1 MNQNSRQDRKLTIY
15 PKYVYRKYSPSAF
28 VSEIRL
34 KGNWLHDWGFH
45 IGEFITV
52 KRLHKGILVIKNTSA
67 DVPII
72 EL

>member
-1 MNQNSRQDRKLTIY
+1 MEKRKLRIY
-15 PKYVYRKYSPSAF
+15 PKYVYRRFSPSAF

-34 KGNWLHDWGFH
+34 KGNWLHDWGFT

-52 KRLHKGILVIKNTSA
+52 KKLNKGIIIIKNTSA
-67 DVPII
+67 EVPTI